1 MKYFYK
7 ADAANQR
14 ELAPGV
20 KLKTMWGDKIM
31 MSLVEL
37 DPGSE
42 VPLHSHP
49 NEQAGMVLEGEFEF
63 TIGTEFKKVKEGEY
77 YIIPGGIEHRL
88 WQGPN
93 LHGPWIFSVPLVRTT
108 SHSHNPGCLFKQA
121 PWNFEQNYL
130 CAEPNVSIGVAIVDS
145 FCGPKNLSN
154 SIYCINQFL
163 R

>member
-7 ADAANQR
+7 ADDANQR
-14 ELAPGV
+14 ELAAGV

-63 TIGTEFKKVKEGEY
+63 TIGTESKKVKEGEY
-77 YIIPGGIEHRL
+77 YIIPGGIEHRVVAGSQPARAL
-88 WQGPN
+88 D
-93 LHGPWIFSVPLVRTT
+93 IFSPPREDYK
-108 SHSHNPGCLFKQA
+108 S
-121 PWNFEQNYL
+121 
-130 CAEPNVSIGVAIVDS
+130 
-145 FCGPKNLSN
+145 
-154 SIYCINQFL
+154 
-163 R
+163 